1 MKSKSLLTVI
11 LFFMFS
17 MAWAQGF
24 KISGTQLL
32 DANGNNFIIKGVN
45 VPLAWFVTDV
55 NNNIAAIKTATGSNC
70 MRIVVTTTTADNAWQ
85 TCVQKCIDNKII
97 PLIELHDVTGN
108 NTPSELNR
116 MAQFW
121 ASKSAY
127 LTRPDIAK
135 YILINIANEWSDWN
149 MSANATGTVSRVTWR
164 DAYITAVKTMRD
176 AGIKT
181 TLVID
186 AAGYGQD
193 NKTQTI
199 LSYAKAVQAS
209 DPYHNCLFSVHMYCE
224 WSIGGNSNV
233 STLLPGIKNAGIPI
247 IVGEFGWEEGNGNG
261 GYCNID
267 ESLIINTANTNGIG
281 WIAWSWKGNGGVEN
295 VLDLSNDWAGTNLT
309 AWGKTVTSGTGGTK
323 TAITASVFNATAN
336 SAPSVSITA
345 PITNTT
351 VSAPATIIISANASD
366 IDGTI
371 SSVQFYNG
379 TTLLNTYASAPY
391 NYSWTNVPAGN
402 YSITAIATD
411 NLGAS
416 TTSAAVNITITATVT
431 PPSNNG
437 RALSNAAASP
447 EAKALYC
454 YIQNLSGKKIL
465 SGQMWSGWG
474 FDELAY
480 IQTNTGKQP
489 AIMGL
494 DFIQESVNNTQV
506 QLATNYWKKGGIPTI
521 MWHWG
526 APSTGEGYPASQNSI
541 DINKC
546 FQVGTPEYTAFWA
559 ELKTKADHLQAL
571 RDAGIPV
578 LWRPFHEL
586 NGGWFWWSKG
596 NGTPGETA
604 ANKAALFKKLWT
616 TMYDY
621 FVNTRQLNNLVW
633 VLCYTGSPDAAWFPG
648 NQYVDIAGGDEYAS
662 TNDPQLNLY
671 NNVKKAVAPNL
682 MPTTLHECGIPPDPA
697 QCISKGS
704 MWSWFME
711 WHTSYIQGVDKTYL
725 NTVYNHDLV
734 ITLDEVGNIMTACG
748 NTACVPTPIVP
759 YMQTDG
765 TTWVQQS
772 SAQLCVGSTVS
783 LGPQP
788 SVTTGW
794 TWTGP
799 GNFTATTREIT
810 LSNITV
816 AQGGIYTATYINT
829 AGCSSTAQITVTVKA
844 LPTAPSASTQILYC
858 QNAQAAVLTAVG
870 TGLKW
875 YTAAIGGTAL
885 ATAPT
890 PITTATGTTNYY
902 VSQTTTGCES
912 ARAMIAVTINAL
924 PIITQYSQADGGAW
938 NQVSSS
944 TVCASSTIALGP
956 QPNVNT
962 GWSWSGPNGYSA
974 TTREIT
980 LTALATNKSGSY
992 TATYTDGNSCKATG
1006 VYTLTVNTAPFAPT
1020 VTATQTYCQ
1029 NGTATALSATGT
1041 GLLWYTAAT
1050 GGTGS
1055 TTAPTP
1061 STSTTGA
1068 TNYYVSQTTT
1078 GCESARAMIAVTV
1091 TNTATASITTTTT
1104 TFCTG
1109 GSVVLTASLGSS
1121 YKWFNGTTQVGTNA
1135 TYTASTAGAYSVEV
1149 TNASGCKATS
1159 AVTTITVSNSPIATI
1174 TAPTTSICSG
1184 SSVTLTASL
1193 GSSYKWFNGT
1203 TQVGTNATYTAST
1216 AGAYSVEV
1224 TNASGCKAISAITTI
1239 TVSNSPIA
1247 TITAPTTSIC
1257 SGSSVILTASLGSS
1271 YKWFNGATQV
1281 GTNATYT
1288 ATTAGAYT
1296 VEVTNASGCKAT
1308 SAITT
1313 IIVSNSSIA
1322 TITAPTTSIC
1332 SGSSVTLTASTG
1344 ASYKWFNGTTQVGTN
1359 ATYTAGTAG
1368 AYSVEVTNA
1377 SGCKATSTVTTITVS
1392 DSPIATIS
1400 APTTSICSGSSVT
1413 LTASTGASYK
1423 WFNGTTQ
1430 VGTNAT
1436 YTAGTAGAYSVEV
1449 TNAGGCKA
1457 TSAVTTITVSDSPI
1471 ATISAPSTSFCNGNS
1486 VMLTA
1491 SVGSSYQ
1498 WYNSGTLVGTNQIN
1512 SASTPGNYV
1521 VEVINASGCKSTSA
1535 VTQITVTNSITWYA
1549 DADNDGKGDPS
1560 ATLASCTQPS
1570 GYVSIAGDACPT
1582 DPNKINP
1589 GNCGCGKTET
1599 SCLDCAGVINGTAS
1613 IDVCNRCSGGTTGI
1627 TAVTDTKN
1635 CTTTG
1640 IVDLTN
1646 DASIKILPNPS
1657 SEEFT
1662 LILTHVSNVQILTV
1676 DGKLVETFQDV
1687 TNQRFGTGYAKGVYI
1702 VQISTNN
1709 ATQLL
1714 RVIKL

>member
-596 NGTPGETA
+596 NGTAGETA

-697 QCISKGS
+697 QCLSKGS

-734 ITLDEVGNIMTACG
+734 ITLDKVGNIMTACG

-772 SAQLCVGSTVS
+772 SAQVCAGSTVS

-810 LSNITV
+810 LSNLTV
-816 AQGGIYTATYINT
+816 AQGGVYTATYINT
-829 AGCSSTAQITVTVKA
+829 TGCSSTAQITVTVNA
-844 LPTAPSASTQILYC
+844 LPTPPTANQLSYC
-858 QNAQAAVLTAVG
+858 QNAQATTLTAAG
-870 TGLKW
+870 IGLKW
-875 YTAAIGGTAL
+875 YTAASGGTAL

-890 PITTATGTTNYY
+890 PVTTATGTTNYY
-902 VSQTTTGCES
+902 VSQSTNSCES
-912 ARAMIAVTINAL
+912 
-924 PIITQYSQADGGAW
+924 
-938 NQVSSS
+938 
-944 TVCASSTIALGP
+944 
-956 QPNVNT
+956 
-962 GWSWSGPNGYSA
+962 
-974 TTREIT
+974 TRS
-980 LTALATNKSGSY
+980 L
-992 TATYTDGNSCKATG
+992 
-1006 VYTLTVNTAPFAPT
+1006 
-1020 VTATQTYCQ
+1020 
-1029 NGTATALSATGT
+1029 
-1041 GLLWYTAAT
+1041 
-1050 GGTGS
+1050 
-1055 TTAPTP
+1055 
-1061 STSTTGA
+1061 
-1068 TNYYVSQTTT
+1068 
-1078 GCESARAMIAVTV
+1078 IAVTV
-1091 TNTATASITTTTT
+1091 NPIPTATISATTTT

-1109 GSVVLTASLGSS
+1109 GSIALTSSAGSSYKWFNGTTQVATTATYTATTTGTYTVEVTNAGGCKATSNVTTVTVNTLPTAPTVISPVTYCQNTQAAALAATGIGLKWYTAASGGTVLATAPTPVTTATGTTNYYVSQSTNACESNRSLIAVTVNPSPTATISTPATSICTGSSVILTASTDAS

-1135 TYTASTAGAYSVEV
+1135 TYTATTAGAYTVEVTNAGGCKATSAVTTITSSASPTATITSSATSICTGSSVVLTSSTGVFYKWFNGTTQVGTATTYTATTAGAYSVEV

-1159 AVTTITVSNSPIATI
+1159 AVTTITSSALPTATI
-1174 TAPTTSICSG
+1174 SAPTTSIC
-1184 SSVTLTASL
+1184 L
-1193 GSSYKWFNGT
+1193 
-1203 TQVGTNATYTAST
+1203 
-1216 AGAYSVEV
+1216 
-1224 TNASGCKAISAITTI
+1224 
-1239 TVSNSPIA
+1239 
-1247 TITAPTTSIC
+1247 
-1257 SGSSVILTASLGSS
+1257 
-1271 YKWFNGATQV
+1271 
-1281 GTNATYT
+1281 
-1288 ATTAGAYT
+1288 
-1296 VEVTNASGCKAT
+1296 
-1308 SAITT
+1308 
-1313 IIVSNSSIA
+1313 
-1322 TITAPTTSIC
+1322 
-1332 SGSSVTLTASTG
+1332 GSSVTLTASTG

-1359 ATYTAGTAG
+1359 ATYTATTAG
-1368 AYSVEVTNA
+1368 PYTVEVTNA
-1377 SGCKATSTVTTITVS
+1377 GGCKATSAVTTITS
-1392 DSPIATIS
+1392 SALPIATITTPS
-1400 APTTSICSGSSVT
+1400 TSICAGSSVI
-1413 LTASTGASYK
+1413 LTPSAETSYK

-1436 YTAGTAGAYSVEV
+1436 YTATTAGTYTVEV
-1449 TNAGGCKA
+1449 TNASGCKA
-1457 TSAVTTITVSDSPI
+1457 TSPVTTITVSDSPI
-1471 ATISAPSTSFCNGNS
+1471 ATITAPSTSFCNGNS
-1486 VMLTA
+1486 VILTA
-1491 SVGSSYQ
+1491 SAGSSYQ
-1498 WYNSGTLVGTNQIN
+1498 WYNSGTIVGTNQIY

-1521 VEVINASGCKSTSA
+1521 VEVTNASGCKSTSA
-1535 VTQITVTNSITWYA
+1535 ATPITVTNSITWYA
-1549 DADNDGKGDPS
+1549 DTDNDGKGDPS
-1560 ATLASCTQPS
+1560 ASLQACTQPS

-1582 DPNKINP
+1582 DPNKIAP

-1627 TAVTDTKN
+1627 TPVTDAKN

-1640 IVDLTN
+1640 IVDLIN

-1662 LILTHVSNVQILTV
+1662 LILSHVSNIQILTV

-1687 TNQRFGTGYAKGVYI
+1687 TNQRFGTAYAKGVYI